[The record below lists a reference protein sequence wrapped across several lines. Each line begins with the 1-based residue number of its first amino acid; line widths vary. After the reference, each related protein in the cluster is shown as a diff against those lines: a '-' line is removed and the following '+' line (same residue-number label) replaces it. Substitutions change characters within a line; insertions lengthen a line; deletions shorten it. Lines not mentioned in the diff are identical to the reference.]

1 MILILGKDDI
11 VEYIE
16 NLRDKIRKEENLQTT
31 SYEISKE
38 DFIRLYNLYGSELA
52 ERVFAR
58 YVLDISYTTYA
69 TLLLGGQNV
78 TNIFSKEKYT
88 AEYIDNLRKTVI
100 SKNKL
105 HIDDEISYQDFIR
118 IYNSCEHKLDIPTF
132 ASKVLEINYNVLTQ
146 LRARKNKK
154 CKVLRRTKF
163 SNTEILQLRE
173 LLKEE
178 ENIYDNSKIQYTK
191 VLELYEKYGGILD
204 ENYFVRKVLE
214 IPKHM
219 HNSARKEPE
228 KVLTIRYREELHL
241 ETELRELRLAIA
253 KQYNLHVD
261 DEISKDLFSEIYE
274 KYNINLTEDRFA
286 YDVLGIPKHSLK
298 NMKQNNSKTRIF
310 EQEKLTEQE
319 NIEIRNKI
327 IKEEKLKSEDQIDY
341 SRFKQLHEKYGG
353 ILSASQFAEDIL
365 DIPLSS
371 LKNIKTT
378 NVVILKG
385 EVPDLK
391 TLIDVTNKV
400 MDEYGLKIGDT
411 INYSLFLEIYNKHC
425 GNMSR
430 KQFKEDIFDIYKE
443 FTETNKDINKVIMS
457 STTIL
462 EDYITELRNKVKLE
476 NRLCING
483 YIEKEKF
490 EEIYAKYNDRLNII
504 TFAEK
509 ILDIP
514 NNVLYHLLKGTHKK
528 AIMLSKETRDYEY
541 YIQLKEKMIK
551 EFNLHIRD
559 FIDYTQFTALYEKY
573 GSDLIEKEFALLML
587 NIDEKNYNNVKYIKG
602 AKTRILLGEEIS
614 LEQIEELRKFF
625 KQYEGKIINYQQFK
639 ELHTQYGGKM
649 DELSFCEQILGF
661 KLGFIKYYKANAA
674 IKDPIAK
681 KEALKIR
688 EEFVNIE
695 CRFFSSKEIEEI
707 CSNKGISVDDFLK
720 YVVLKYNFQFYPE
733 TLEAY
738 KKNKGIWFGGK
749 KIGLSAQFIEVHAEK
764 LMNMSKAA
772 IRTISKGNRVPEE
785 LVDDI
790 ASDVLMNAIERYG
803 ELEKNFDYDY
813 EELCKRIYI
822 RMRAEA
828 RRELV
833 LHWKMSS
840 KNVSERYYFKE
851 RIVGPDIQIGES
863 KESRKVEDEA
873 IDNVD
878 NKRNDNKISLA
889 IKKLSEMEINNEKIG
904 KTLMDYLAI
913 GKIELIKTLNQIIVE
928 DEENKKRNYDELRF
942 VKEIVE
948 EYKKHGVE
956 IDYESAILTFYIKK
970 ITHREV
976 DENPSVIDNI
986 LITSQTCMNKD
997 REWKEIKQEL
1007 EEREIEISTIAVAS
1021 SIYNSFYE
1029 GKKITGVESIKG
1041 DLVVK

>member
-1 MILILGKDDI
+1 M
-11 VEYIE
+11 
-16 NLRDKIRKEENLQTT
+16 
-31 SYEISKE
+31 
-38 DFIRLYNLYGSELA
+38 YGSELT
-52 ERVFAR
+52 EKVFAR

-69 TLLLGGQNV
+69 KLFSGSQNV
-78 TNIFSKEKYT
+78 TNIFGKEKYT
-88 AEYIDNLRKTVI
+88 TEYIDNLRKTVI

-105 HIDDEISYQDFIR
+105 HIDDEISYQDFVK
-118 IYNSCEHKLDIPTF
+118 IYNSCKHKLDIPTF
-132 ASKVLEINYNVLTQ
+132 ASKVLEINYKVLSQIRT
-146 LRARKNKK
+146 KNNKK

-163 SNTEILQLRE
+163 SNTDILQLRE

-178 ENIYDNSKIQYTK
+178 EKIYDNSKIQYTK

-204 ENYFVRKVLE
+204 ENYFVIKVLE

-219 HNSARKEPE
+219 HNRAKKEPE
-228 KVLTIRYREELHL
+228 KVLTIRYKEKLHL
-241 ETELRELRLAIA
+241 EDALREIRLQIA
-253 KQYNLHVD
+253 KQYSLHVD
-261 DEISKDLFSEIYE
+261 DEISWDLFLEIYE
-274 KYNINLTEDRFA
+274 KYNINLTEYRFA
-286 YDVLGIPKHSLK
+286 YDVLGIEKHSLENIK
-298 NMKQNNSKTRIF
+298 KNNSKTRIF
-310 EQEKLTEQE
+310 KQEKLTEE
-319 NIEIRNKI
+319 ETIEIRNKI
-327 IKEEKLKSEDQIDY
+327 IKEEKLKSESQIDY

-371 LKNIKTT
+371 FNNIKTT
-378 NVVILKG
+378 NVVILKD
-385 EVPDLK
+385 ELLDLK
-391 TLIDVTNKV
+391 TLTDITNKV

-425 GNMSR
+425 GNMSK
-430 KQFKEDIFDIYKE
+430 KQFQEDILDIYKTV
-443 FTETNKDINKVIMS
+443 FTEVNKDINKVIMS

-462 EDYITELRNKVKLE
+462 EDYITELRKKVKLE

-490 EEIYAKYNDRLNII
+490 EEIYAKYNGRLNII

-509 ILDIP
+509 ILDIR
-514 NNVLYHLLKGTHKK
+514 NDVLYHLLKGTHKK
-528 AIMLSKETRDYEY
+528 AIILSKETRDYEY

-573 GSDLIEKEFALLML
+573 GRDLIEKEFALLML
-587 NIDEKNYNNVKYIKG
+587 NIDTNNYYNIKYIKG

-614 LEQIEELRKFF
+614 LEKIEELRKFF
-625 KQYEGKIINYQQFK
+625 KQYEGTLINYEQFK
-639 ELHTQYGGKM
+639 KLHIQYGGKM
-649 DELSFCEQILGF
+649 DEFSFCEQILGF
-661 KLGFIKYYKANAA
+661 KLGFIKYYKVNAT

-681 KEALKIR
+681 KKALKIR
-688 EEFVNIE
+688 EEFINIE

-707 CSNKGISVDDFLK
+707 CSNTGISIDDFLK

-738 KKNKGIWFGGK
+738 KKHKGIWFGGK
-749 KIGLSAQFIEVHAEK
+749 KIGLSAYFVEVHAEK

-790 ASDVLMNAIERYG
+790 ASDILMNAIERYG

-822 RMRAEA
+822 RMRTEA

-833 LHWKMSS
+833 LHWKVSS
-840 KNVSERYYFKE
+840 KNVSKRYYFKE

-863 KESRKVEDEA
+863 KESRKVEDES

-878 NKRNDNKISLA
+878 NKRNDNKVSLA
-889 IKKLSEMEINNEKIG
+889 IKKLSEMGINNEEIG

-913 GKIELIKTLNQIIVE
+913 GKIELTKTLNQIIVK

-948 EYKKHGVE
+948 EYKKHGAE

-976 DENPSVIDNI
+976 ENPSVIDNI
-986 LITSQTCMNKD
+986 LITSQICMNKD
-997 REWKEIKQEL
+997 RKWKEIKQEL
-1007 EEREIEISTIAVAS
+1007 EERQIEISTIAVAS

-1029 GKKITGVESIKG
+1029 GKKIIDVEFLLKE
-1041 DLVVK
+1041 

>member
-1 MILILGKDDI
+1 MILILGKEDI

-16 NLRDKIRKEENLQTT
+16 NLRDKIRKEENLQTGN
-31 SYEISKE
+31 EISKE

-58 YVLDISYTTYA
+58 YVLDISYTTYSS
-69 TLLLGGQNV
+69 LLLGSQNV
-78 TNIFSKEKYT
+78 TDIFGKEKYT
-88 AEYIDNLRKTVI
+88 TEYIDELRKTVI

-118 IYNSCEHKLDIPTF
+118 IYDSCEHKLDIPTF
-132 ASKVLEINYNVLTQ
+132 ASKVLEINYNSLTQ
-146 LRARKNKK
+146 LRTRNNKK

-163 SNTEILQLRE
+163 SNTDILQLRE

-214 IPKHM
+214 IPKNI
-219 HNSARKEPE
+219 HNKAKKEPK
-228 KVLTIRYREELHL
+228 KVLTIRYREELYL
-241 ETELRELRLAIA
+241 ESELRELRLEIA

-261 DEISKDLFSEIYE
+261 DEISSDLFSEIYE

-286 YDVLGIPKHSLK
+286 YDVLGIPKHSLE

-310 EQEKLTEQE
+310 EQEKLTEKE
-319 NIEIRNKI
+319 TIEIRNKI
-327 IKEEKLKSEDQIDY
+327 IKEEGLKSEDQIDY

-371 LKNIKTT
+371 LHNIKTT

-391 TLIDVTNKV
+391 TLIDITDKV

-425 GNMSR
+425 GNMSKKR
-430 KQFKEDIFDIYKE
+430 FQEDILDIYKDA
-443 FTETNKDINKVIMS
+443 FTETNNDMNKVIMS

-462 EDYITELRNKVKLE
+462 EDYIINLRKKVKLE
-476 NRLCING
+476 NGLCIKG
-483 YIEKEKF
+483 YIEKEEF
-490 EEIYAKYNDRLNII
+490 EEIYKKYNGRLNTI

-509 ILDIP
+509 ILD
-514 NNVLYHLLKGTHKK
+514 VSHDSLYLLLNRTYKK
-528 AIMLSKETRDYEY
+528 TVILSKEAMDDEY
-541 YIQLKEKMIK
+541 YIQLKEQMIK
-551 EFNLHIRD
+551 EFNLHIKD

-573 GSDLIEKEFALLML
+573 GGDLIEKDFALLML
-587 NIDEKNYNNVKYIKG
+587 GIKEKNYNNIKYIEG
-602 AKTRILLGEEIS
+602 AKTRILLEEEIS
-614 LEQIEELRKFF
+614 LEEIEELRKFF
-625 KQYEGKIINYQQFK
+625 KQYEGKLINYQQFK

-649 DELSFCEQILGF
+649 DEFSFCEQILGF
-661 KLGFIKYYKANAA
+661 KLNFIKYYKVNAS

-681 KEALKIR
+681 EEALKIR
-688 EEFVNIE
+688 KEFVDIE
-695 CRFFSSKEIEEI
+695 CRFFSNKEIEEI

-738 KKNKGIWFGGK
+738 NKNKGIWFGGK
-749 KIGLSAQFIEVHAEK
+749 KIGLSAQFVEVHSEK
-764 LMNMSKAA
+764 LMNMSKVA
-772 IRTISKGNRVPEE
+772 IRTISKGNRVPKEVLE
-785 LVDDI
+785 DI
-790 ASDVLMNAIERYG
+790 ASNILMNAIEGYG
-803 ELEKNFDYDY
+803 ELERNFDYDY

-822 RMRAEA
+822 RMRTEA

-833 LHWKMSS
+833 LHWRVSS

-851 RIVGPDIQIGES
+851 RVRLDIQIGES
-863 KESRKVEDEA
+863 KDSRKVEDEA
-873 IDNVD
+873 IENVD
-878 NKRNDNKISLA
+878 NKRNGNKISLA
-889 IKKLSEMEINNEKIG
+889 IKNYQKWKLIM
-904 KTLMDYLAI
+904 
-913 GKIELIKTLNQIIVE
+913 
-928 DEENKKRNYDELRF
+928 RR
-942 VKEIVE
+942 
-948 EYKKHGVE
+948 
-956 IDYESAILTFYIKK
+956 
-970 ITHREV
+970 
-976 DENPSVIDNI
+976 
-986 LITSQTCMNKD
+986 
-997 REWKEIKQEL
+997 
-1007 EEREIEISTIAVAS
+1007 
-1021 SIYNSFYE
+1021 
-1029 GKKITGVESIKG
+1029 
-1041 DLVVK
+1041 